1 MSGEGEMGRGKRH
14 KAQPT
19 DEWQELLPLFEWPE
33 QEAYEEL
40 RPVVLFGVE
49 IVNDPKPSICT
60 KLNNDV
66 PAGLPIA
73 ERRGPSSPLMLL
85 PRHFLNFFPLPHGRG
100 RLRCRP
106 FIRTASAAARS
117 CYFLGQ
123 R

>member
-1 MSGEGEMGRGKRH
+1 MGRGKRH

-66 PAGLPIA
+66 PGDYPSPSA
-73 ERRGPSSPLMLL
+73 EDRQVLWCCCGAM
-85 PRHFLNFFPLPHGRG
+85 F
-100 RLRCRP
+100 
-106 FIRTASAAARS
+106 
-117 CYFLGQ
+117 
-123 R
+123 